1 MYVISVCYNFVVE
14 CCTVS
19 SGAFEDNEKVSQS

>member
-14 CCTVS
+14 CLLC
-19 SGAFEDNEKVSQS
+19 SGLFEEKEREGKS